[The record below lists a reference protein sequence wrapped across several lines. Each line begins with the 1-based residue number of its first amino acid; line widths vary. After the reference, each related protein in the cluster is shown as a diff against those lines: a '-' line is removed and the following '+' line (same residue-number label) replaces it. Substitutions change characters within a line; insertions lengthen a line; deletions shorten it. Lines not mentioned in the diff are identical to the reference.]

1 MNYIER
7 VLEVAT
13 SYDHD
18 QMPIDVQKLRD
29 CYARLRE
36 QLEGLEAVV
45 GTLRAIAAPD
55 TPCVEMQA
63 LAEAA
68 LNEVN

>member
-1 MNYIER
+1 MDRPNYIER
-7 VLEVAT
+7 VLSVAKA
-13 SYDHD
+13 YDHD
-18 QMPIDVQKLRD
+18 TMPINVKD
-29 CYARLRE
+29 
-36 QLEGLEAVV
+36 LEGCYDGLKELLA
-45 GTLRAIAAPD
+45 TLRAIAAPD